1 LRTLVIAMLVGL
13 AWPILASGTDRASAQ
28 SQPTS
33 VDPANLERRPDLVG
47 KDVVVDG
54 RVLYYQF
61 HTGIG
66 YDEIKL
72 KNTDMV
78 FRLPPRLRPVGTPGT
93 KPVIV
98 QGQLTRVSGQ
108 LVVNVKALRVMP
120 DDAARL
126 DQEVARLAAR
136 DVEGRKAWAAW
147 AEKRSK
153 DYGDRDGVL
162 LQRAGALR
170 TEALR
175 LEAAQT
181 RGTVDAPSEWLALA
195 EDARR
200 RKVPAPEPEALVHR
214 ALQARLTAASK
225 AADLDEIRSL
235 VERYFPR
242 AASDA
247 EAGRLNLGQWEQA
260 YSADPFATYR
270 NPRLSADLRRALD
283 RRLWA
288 DVMVKRFE
296 IQAQTDPLS
305 ALNLASEAE
314 TELPDRPKF
323 AEMLLNKGLEAAR
336 QNVGNLRRDEVRSM
350 GQAYRDK
357 LHNPQAEL
365 ELYRGWLKI
374 QRDRL
379 SDTDADGPVELAARY
394 EEFLQDHT
402 TARELLDRAWKIDPG
417 SKQIAEA
424 FRTRGYQRV
433 GDRWVEAVPG
443 TGGTDPAGAPKDDAP
458 VPSSRG
464 LLGRIPDEVI
474 QQMGSKPDSKVLSAT
489 KGQLIEQW
497 IFHLPAR
504 KDRYVNFLRTP
515 GDVQPRVVS
524 DHVIERRISGER

>member
-1 LRTLVIAMLVGL
+1 M
-13 AWPILASGTDRASAQ
+13 
-28 SQPTS
+28 
-33 VDPANLERRPDLVG
+33 G

-78 FRLPPRLRPVGTPGT
+78 FRLAPRLRPVGTPGT

-108 LVVNVKALRVMP
+108 LVVNVTALRVMP

-126 DQEVARLAAR
+126 DQEVRVWLPGMWR
-136 DVEGRKAWAAW
+136 
-147 AEKRSK
+147 AEKPGRHGPKS
-153 DYGDRDGVL
+153 
-162 LQRAGALR
+162 GAR
-170 TEALR
+170 TTATGTGCCSSGPGPCGPEALR

-260 YSADPFATYR
+260 YSADPYATYR

-314 TELPDRPKF
+314 TELSDRPKF

-379 SDTDADGPVELAARY
+379 SDTDADGPVE
-394 EEFLQDHT
+394 
-402 TARELLDRAWKIDPG
+402 PG
-417 SKQIAEA
+417 
-424 FRTRGYQRV
+424 G
-433 GDRWVEAVPG
+433 AVSGVLTGSHHRPG
-443 TGGTDPAGAPKDDAP
+443 VA
-458 VPSSRG
+458 
-464 LLGRIPDEVI
+464 
-474 QQMGSKPDSKVLSAT
+474 
-489 KGQLIEQW
+489 
-497 IFHLPAR
+497 
-504 KDRYVNFLRTP
+504 
-515 GDVQPRVVS
+515 
-524 DHVIERRISGER
+524 